1 MFWKTVGRMIL
12 IPLALLIAAAA
23 STFVLVTLG
32 LERLTAVLH
41 QSAAAN
47 DDMVQA
53 MFDLMNQGLLLTTGL
68 TVIPVLL
75 VVFVGEIAR
84 IRSLIYYVVG
94 GGLALAAVPLL
105 ARYGHGGSAMPNPDQ
120 IVWQVFA
127 TAGFAGGFVYWLL
140 AGRNA

>member
-1 MFWKTVGRMIL
+1 MFWTTVGRMIV

-23 STFVLVTLG
+23 TVFVLLTLG
-32 LERLTAVLH
+32 LERITGILH
-41 QSAAAN
+41 QQAVAD

-53 MFDLMNQGLLLTTGL
+53 MFDLMNQGLVLTTGL
-68 TVIPVLL
+68 TIIPALL
-75 VVFVGEIAR
+75 VVFIGEVAR
-84 IRSLIYYVVG
+84 IRSVLYYVAG

-105 ARYGHGGSAMPNPDQ
+105 ARMGQVSGSVPADQ